1 MPRHGAPIAAGSRFC
16 CCRRCLLPRI
26 VLARCWVFDKGNRR
40 PLGLVTS
47 QGDLPGRRKG
57 HMRLVLRVFLVES
70 LLPWVLVLAGAVRT
84 GLQIWSFSMDSVA
97 AAFQSRALRM
107 GLGFLIGVPI
117 VVGWPLLFRFVRAQ
131 HVYQLWFD
139 VALWWWVLLG
149 GTGAFVALAARVSA
163 VKPPVEGRATECRC
177 GTCMGRAFRVL

>member
-1 MPRHGAPIAAGSRFC
+1 
-16 CCRRCLLPRI
+16 
-26 VLARCWVFDKGNRR
+26 
-40 PLGLVTS
+40 
-47 QGDLPGRRKG
+47 
-57 HMRLVLRVFLVES
+57 MRLVLRVLLIES
-70 LLPWVLVLAGAVRT
+70 LLSWGMVLAGAVRT

-107 GLGFLIGVPI
+107 GLGLLIGVPI

-149 GTGAFVALAARVSA
+149 GTGAFVALAASA
-163 VKPPVEGRATECRC
+163 STVKPRAEGRETECRC
-177 GTCMGRAFRVL
+177 GTCMGHAFRKL